1 MPEYC
6 SYNGAMRDPT
16 EKHVIENGR
25 IDTYKRDSVLFVF
38 PGRWKLSWSF
48 KIDHTT
54 KILDEH
60 VGDDGCGWAKLE
72 NADRKYTFYVYK
84 YASAFI
90 RELKS
95 RGFP

>member
-16 EKHVIENGR
+16 EKYVIKSGGV
-25 IDTYKRDSVLFVF
+25 DTYKRGGFF
-38 PGRWKLSWSF
+38 PSLSRWKFLSSF
-48 KIDHTT
+48 KIDRST

-60 VGDDGCGWAKLE
+60 VEGNGCGWVTLE
-72 NADRKYTFYVYK
+72 SGGGKRSFYVFK
-84 YASAFI
+84 YARDFI

-95 RGFP
+95 HGFH